1 MFKFQVLC
9 SETVI
14 YRVEVEAESAEQA
27 REIVDS
33 GIIEFGEPV
42 DGFNFEIDE
51 VLFLET
57 V

>member
-1 MFKFQVLC
+1 MSKFQVLC

-51 VLFLET
+51 VLSLET